1 MTFPTGDWGA
11 QFRWSLADAAC
22 QKALVKHRSS
32 MAALKIVYDN
42 DGLWDWGDP
51 LGDGPELLR
60 GMVDQYADAGAEAV
74 VWGCGNNLAW
84 SYSPG
89 LQEAWCD
96 RVPKENEGLAH
107 IAQRQRDWRAAGMDP
122 LGVLLERANARNLS
136 VLAGFR
142 LNRFMKKF
150 GVESWIEKNPHVI
163 LSEASCPMYANTFS
177 ANLALP
183 EVREHFVAHSIDVV
197 ERYDVDG
204 LHLEFMRA
212 IPFFER
218 DEPDKIGHM
227 NTFLKML
234 RVELDR
240 VGQKRGRRMKL
251 SIWSGTP
258 EIYRVIRKDIFPPEF
273 FDLAFHGIDPKTWIA
288 EGWLDY
294 LMMSVWSGLHSRRE
308 QPVELSQWGQG
319 ADVPGETKVLGAID
333 NAQALPE
340 PAHFRESVEVIRSLG
355 AKSNGVYLFNTQP
368 FHLAL
373 LLKGAAQSG
382 TRMGQS

>member
-11 QFRWSLADAAC
+11 QFRWSLTDTAC
-22 QKALVKHRSS
+22 QEALAKHRSA

-51 LGDGPELLR
+51 KGDGPELLR
-60 GMVDQYADAGAEAV
+60 RMMDQYADAGAEAV

-84 SYSPG
+84 SYTPG

-96 RVPKENEGLAH
+96 RVPKENPSLAKT
-107 IAQRQRDWRAAGMDP
+107 AQRQRDWLDAGTDP
-122 LGVLLERANARNLS
+122 LAVLLERANARRLP

-142 LNRFMKKF
+142 LNRFMPKF
-150 GVESWIEKNPHVI
+150 GSESWIEKNPHVV

-197 ERYDVDG
+197 ERYEVDG

-212 IPFFER
+212 IPFFEK

-234 RVELDR
+234 RTELDR
-240 VGQKRGRRMKL
+240 IGQKRGRRMKL
-251 SIWSGTP
+251 AIWSGTP
-258 EIYRVIRKDIFPPEF
+258 ENYRLIRKEIFPPEF
-273 FDLAFHGIDPKTWIA
+273 FDLAFHGIDPRTWIA
-288 EGWLDY
+288 EGTVDL
-294 LMMSVWSGLHSRRE
+294 LMMSVWSGLHERRM
-308 QPVELSQWGQG
+308 QPVDMTEWMDAAHESGK
-319 ADVPGETKVLGAID
+319 TKVLGTID
-333 NAQALPE
+333 NAHALHDS
-340 PAHFRESVEVIRSLG
+340 AHLQESTEVIRSVD
-355 AKSNGVYLFNTQP
+355 ARSDGVYLFNTQP
-368 FHLAL
+368 LHLAL
-373 LLKGAAQSG
+373 LLEGAAQ
-382 TRMGQS
+382 Q

>member
-11 QFRWSLADAAC
+11 QFRWSFSDAAC
-22 QKALVKHRSS
+22 QDALAKHRSA

-51 LGDGPELLR
+51 KGDGPEVLHR
-60 GMVDQYADAGAEAV
+60 MVDQYADAGAEAL

-84 SYSPG
+84 SYTPKV
-89 LQEAWCD
+89 QEAWCD
-96 RVPKENEGLAH
+96 RVPADNPDLKKSAD
-107 IAQRQRDWRAAGMDP
+107 RQRAWLDAGTDP
-122 LGVLLERANARNLS
+122 LTVVLERANARSLP

-142 LNRFMKKF
+142 LNRFMPKF
-150 GVESWIEKNPHVI
+150 GMESWFEKNPHAA

-212 IPFFER
+212 IPFFEK

-227 NTFLKML
+227 NTFLGML
-234 RVELDR
+234 RKELDR
-240 VGQKRGRRMKL
+240 IGQKRGREMKL
-251 SIWSGTP
+251 AIWCGTP
-258 EIYRVIRKDIFPPEF
+258 ENYRLIRKDIFPPEF

-288 EGWLDY
+288 EEWVDL
-294 LMMSVWSGLHSRRE
+294 LMMSVWSGLHRRRK
-308 QPVELSQWGQG
+308 QPVDLTQWVHAARGGSRTQ
-319 ADVPGETKVLGAID
+319 VLGAID
-333 NAQALPE
+333 NSQALPE
-340 PAHFRESVEVIRSLG
+340 PEHFRESEAVIRSVSVKLD
-355 AKSNGVYLFNTQP
+355 GVYLFNTQP
-368 FHLAL
+368 LHLAL
-373 LLKGAAQSG
+373 LLEGAAQ
-382 TRMGQS
+382 Q